1 MKTEQ
6 LNRTF
11 QPEYY
16 PTAGFGSVAPP
27 WIKADLLLAAPAQ
40 PTASK
45 STTLKP
51 AVPSWQW
58 LRRQLGWHLG

>member
-16 PTAGFGSVAPP
+16 PTAGFGSMAPP
-27 WIKADLLLAAPAQ
+27 WIKADLVVTTAPK
-40 PTASK
+40 PTA
-45 STTLKP
+45 LKP
-51 AVPSWQW
+51 AAPGWQW

>member
-11 QPEYY
+11 QLEYY

-27 WIKADLLLAAPAQ
+27 WIKADLMVTTPPKPAV
-40 PTASK
+40 
-45 STTLKP
+45 LKP
-51 AVPSWQW
+51 AAPSWQW

>member
-1 MKTEQ
+1 MKMEQ
-6 LNRTF
+6 QNRTF

-27 WIKADLLLAAPAQ
+27 WIKADLLMSNP
-40 PTASK
+40 P
-45 STTLKP
+45 KP
-51 AVPSWQW
+51 APLKTAPPSWQW